1 MHKICEKNLE
11 LERFENCLR
20 KKDKNK
26 LAQVKINF
34 KQASGRRNIFCSLM
48 KMQTTLSDPLK
59 FKQSW
64 KVTSNNSY
72 RL

>member
-11 LERFENCLR
+11 LECFENCLR
-20 KKDKNK
+20 EKDENR
-26 LAQVKINF
+26 LAQVEINF
-34 KQASGRRNIFCSLM
+34 KRPKKYILFSLI
-48 KMQTTLSDPLK
+48 KVQTTLSDPLK

-64 KVTSNNSY
+64 KVTSNNIY